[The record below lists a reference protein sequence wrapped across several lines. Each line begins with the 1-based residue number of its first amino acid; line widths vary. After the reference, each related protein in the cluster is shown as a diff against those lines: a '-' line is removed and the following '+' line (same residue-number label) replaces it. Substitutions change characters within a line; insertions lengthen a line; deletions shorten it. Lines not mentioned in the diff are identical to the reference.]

1 MYRVFCCWNAGS
13 ITRDRETPTPK
24 KIEWSSE
31 EAEGYEPVT
40 ITAYK
45 PQKSWGTIEYLES
58 LPPKKHP
65 CIMQIPWL
73 DLFYL
78 GVPPLILIYKFRLSL
93 RCCCHKEI
101 RIAILAGK
109 GTGKSSKSGSK
120 LHPSG
125 ILWAKGP
132 ANGSGGI
139 FLQVTAG
146 GVPKCFV
153 SLTNG
158 SFQIELHFEE

>member
-1 MYRVFCCWNAGS
+1 MYRVFGYWNAGS
-13 ITRDRETPTPK
+13 IARGWGNPTPK
-24 KIEWSSE
+24 KIEWSSKE
-31 EAEGYEPVT
+31 TEGYEPMT
-40 ITAYK
+40 STACK
-45 PQKSWGTIEYLES
+45 LQKFWDTVEYLES

-78 GVPPLILIYKFRLSL
+78 GVLPLILIHKFRLSL
-93 RCCCHKEI
+93 RCCCHKGV

-109 GTGKSSKSGSK
+109 GTGKGSKSGSK

-139 FLQVTAG
+139 S
-146 GVPKCFV
+146 CR
-153 SLTNG
+153 
-158 SFQIELHFEE
+158 